1 MIGAVVG
8 LLKPVY
14 APLLRLKLEAPHLP
28 EDSGAVQVLKPS
40 EKYLTYQYVK
50 TIPVLG
56 HGTLVIVGLLIAA
69 LTMKEHNAIPLAIAL
84 GVGLLYAAIWG
95 FALVA
100 ARLDWELRHYV
111 IGDRSLRVRQ
121 GALTTE
127 EVTLSYANVQNVEVT
142 QGPIERLLGF
152 SSVKVTTAGASTS
165 EPGQK
170 TSHGADLTGL
180 VNATEIRELI
190 LKRMRAQ
197 KDTGLGDLDDKHPK
211 ALTEAHAGMSVARLE
226 EVLEAARALRRA
238 AESSQR

>member
-8 LLKPVY
+8 LLRPIY
-14 APLLRLKLEAPHLP
+14 APVLRLKLEAPHLP

-50 TIPVLG
+50 TLPVLG
-56 HGTLVIVGLLIAA
+56 HGVLIIGGLLLAA
-69 LTMKEHNAIPLAIAL
+69 LTMKEHNGVPLAIAAVVVL
-84 GVGLLYAAIWG
+84 VYGVIWG

-127 EVTLSYANVQNVEVT
+127 EVTLSYANVQNVEVM
-142 QGPIERLLGF
+142 QGPIERWLGF
-152 SSVKVTTAGASTS
+152 SSVKVTTAGASSS

-190 LKRMRAQ
+190 LKRMREQ
-197 KDTGLGDLDDKHPK
+197 KDTGLGDLDDKQPK
-211 ALTEAHAGMSVARLE
+211 ALAAAHAGMSVAKLE
-226 EVLEAARALRRA
+226 EVLAAAKALRHA
-238 AESSQR
+238 AES